1 MNWTN
6 LELSQV
12 LALAAA
18 LGFASGFRVYAL
30 LFVIGLAGYFDWL
43 VLPDSMKLLAHPVI
57 LVVTGFLTVVE
68 LLADKIPAVDSL
80 WDSVHTFIRL
90 PAGAAL
96 AAGLTGSLI
105 NDNAV
110 VATALALIG
119 GTFAATSHFAKTGAR
134 ATINTSPEPVSNWT
148 ASVSEDV
155 TWLGLVW
162 LIIQHPL
169 IAGAL
174 TLVLAILCFW
184 VIRKLWRVLCRL
196 WRRTGN
202 NPTHRTQ

>member
-18 LGFASGFRVYAL
+18 LGFASGFRLYAL

-43 VLPDSMKLLAHPVI
+43 ALPDSMKLLAHPVI
-57 LVVTGFLTVVE
+57 LAITGVLTIVE
-68 LLADKIPAVDSL
+68 FLADKIPAVDSL

-90 PAGAAL
+90 PAGAVL
-96 AAGLTGSLI
+96 AASLAGSLI
-105 NDNAV
+105 NDSAI

-119 GTFAATSHFAKTGAR
+119 GTFAATSHFAKAGAR
-134 ATINTSPEPVSNWT
+134 VTINTSPEPASNWA
-148 ASVSEDV
+148 ASVGEDV

-162 LIIQHPL
+162 LIVQHPL
-169 IAGAL
+169 IAGVL
-174 TLVLAILCFW
+174 TLVLAILCLW
-184 VIRKLWRVLCRL
+184 VIRKLWCALRRL
-196 WRRTGN
+196 WKRTA
-202 NPTHRTQ
+202 TT

>member
-1 MNWTN
+1 MDWAN

-18 LGFASGFRVYAL
+18 LGFASGFRLYAL

-43 VLPDSMKLLAHPVI
+43 VLPDSMKLLAHPALLAI
-57 LVVTGFLTVVE
+57 TGVLTIIE
-68 LLADKIPAVDSL
+68 LLADKIPAIDSL
-80 WDSVHTFIRL
+80 WDGVHTFIRL

-96 AAGLTGSLI
+96 AAGLAGSLI

-110 VATALALIG
+110 VTTALALIG

-134 ATINTSPEPVSNWT
+134 ATINTSPEPVSNWV
-148 ASVSEDV
+148 ASVGEDV

-162 LIIQHPL
+162 LIVQHPL
-169 IAGAL
+169 IAGVL
-174 TLVLAILCFW
+174 TLALAILCLW
-184 VIRKLWRVLCRL
+184 VICKLWRALSRL

-202 NPTHRTQ
+202 KVS